1 MTPERGQAGPRADW
15 NAWHED
21 YADPDSAL
29 SARLAVVGAQ
39 IRGALADHAARQAE
53 QVTQGARAG
62 PLTVLS
68 ACAGDG
74 RDVLGVLAE
83 QDERLCGQG
92 HRVEVALLETDRR
105 NLDRAERFCR
115 DAGLAGVRFLDRDA
129 GLSSSYLDA
138 APADLVLMCGVF
150 GNLTDADVRRLIR
163 FLPALC
169 RPGATLIWT
178 RSRRAP
184 DLTPSIRD
192 WLAATGF
199 TELSFVAPPDV
210 QSSVGTHRFDG
221 EPAPVQPDQRLFS
234 FIR

>member
-1 MTPERGQAGPRADW
+1 MTATGDGATDW
-15 NAWHED
+15 DAWHAD

-29 SARLAVVGAQ
+29 SARLAVVRSE
-39 IRGALADHAARQAE
+39 IRAALDRRAATGWTE
-53 QVTQGARAG
+53 

-74 RDVLGVLAE
+74 RDILGVLAE
-83 QDERLCGQG
+83 PEYRRPGAPG
-92 HRVEVALLETDRR
+92 PVTVSLLEIDRR
-105 NLDRAERFCR
+105 NLARAERFCQQ
-115 DAGLAGVRFLDRDA
+115 AGLSGVRLLARDA

-150 GNLTDADVRRLIR
+150 GNLTDAGARRLVE

-184 DLTPSIRD
+184 DLTPALRG
-192 WLAATGF
+192 WLAGAGF
-199 TELSFVAPPDV
+199 TELAFTAPPDV
-210 QSSVGTHRFDG
+210 LGSVGTHRFDG
-221 EPAPVQPDQRLFS
+221 EPQPLVPDQQVFRFV
-234 FIR
+234 R